1 MESRRFSIE
10 GGGDWE
16 SEKDSLFN
24 ERVAAAS
31 ATSVEGR
38 RARACGVVCATDLAS
53 SFLGQLVFHAIFARY
68 RPLRA

>member
-1 MESRRFSIE
+1 MAE
-10 GGGDWE
+10 DWE

-38 RARACGVVCATDLAS
+38 RGRACGVVCATDLAS
-53 SFLGQLVFHAIFARY
+53 PFLGQLVFHAIFARY
-68 RPLRA
+68 QALRA